1 MRDPPNADPVIASI
15 YSIGHMLDFFEN
27 ESGSKLLLSIS
38 ASSPKL
44 ELVNLV
50 LIPATT
56 LDTERGGGASK
67 AHSPPP
73 LL

>member
-1 MRDPPNADPVIASI
+1 MRDPPTADPVIASI
-15 YSIGHMLDFFEN
+15 YSIGHMLDFFED
-27 ESGSKLLLSIS
+27 ETGPKLLLFIS
-38 ASSPKL
+38 ASSPKP

-50 LIPATT
+50 VILTTT

-73 LL
+73 LP